1 MPMTSLDFRASLAG
15 PSRPAPDGH
24 AAAVAAPDTPIATR
38 FVLCDDVALESQ
50 DDTHVT
56 LVNRASSARS
66 RLSLAA
72 YRFLRGFDVPRTL
85 QQAAGG
91 SNGAALLPQVRQ
103 LIARGLLVDADA
115 PDAVTAPRLRTAVA
129 YRFCNAPSL
138 SAAAD
143 FVVLGVPY
151 DLGGDGDCRDA
162 PAAIRRKSFDYAY
175 QLRVEDGRSRG
186 WFDANRG
193 TRILEGATIADAGD
207 VLVEYG
213 EDQRTLFARIGAAL
227 ASIDVASRSGT
238 AQCVPVVLGG
248 DRSITAAVAAH
259 LSAAR
264 PLTVVQFA
272 ATAALGEAQDP
283 GTVAADAVGTHVSNL
298 QGIQAFH
305 AFCCAFDGATD
316 DADTSAKARGNGVV
330 HPAARLRRD
339 PPDAIARALGTALDL
354 HLSID
359 IGLARIAPPA
369 ADGAS
374 VRDLALREIDALIR
388 ALGAAHRIVGI
399 DLVGLDLRAD
409 APTVSTAIACHLA
422 MTAMSAAYAQHRGA
436 P

>member
-1 MPMTSLDFRASLAG
+1 MTSLDPRASLAG
-15 PSRPAPDGH
+15 PSRPAPVGH
-24 AAAVAAPDTPIATR
+24 AAAVAAPDAPIATR

-66 RLSLAA
+66 RLSRAA
-72 YRFLRGFDVPRTL
+72 YRFLRGFDAPQTL

-91 SNGAALLPQVRQ
+91 GDGAALLPQVQQ

-115 PDAVTAPRLRTAVA
+115 PDAVVAPRLRTAVA

-138 SAAAD
+138 SAAAAD

-175 QLRVEDGRSRG
+175 QLRVDDGRPRG
-186 WFDANRG
+186 WFDANLG
-193 TRILEGATIADAGD
+193 KRILEGATIADAGD

-213 EDQRTLFARIGAAL
+213 EDQRSLFARIGAAL
-227 ASIDVASRSGT
+227 ASIGVASRDGT
-238 AQCVPVVLGG
+238 AQHVPVVLGG

-272 ATAALGEAQDP
+272 ATAALGEAQAP
-283 GTVAADAVGTHVSNL
+283 GSVAADAVGTHVSNL

-305 AFCCAFDGATD
+305 AFCCAFDGAAG
-316 DADTSAKARGNGVV
+316 DADTAAKARTNGVV

-369 ADGAS
+369 TDGVS
-374 VRDLALREIDALIR
+374 VRDLALHEIDALIR

-409 APTVSTAIACHLA
+409 APTVSTAIAGHLA
-422 MTAMSAAYAQHRGA
+422 MTAMSAAYAQHRGE

>member
-1 MPMTSLDFRASLAG
+1 MTSPDYRTSHAA
-15 PSRPAPDGH
+15 PSRPAADGH
-24 AAAVAAPDTPIATR
+24 ATVVAVPDASIATR

-66 RLSLAA
+66 RLSRAA
-72 YRFLRGFDVPRTL
+72 YRFLRGFDAPRTL
-85 QQAAGG
+85 QQAAAGG
-91 SNGAALLPQVRQ
+91 DGAALLAQVRQ

-115 PDAVTAPRLRTAVA
+115 PATVAAPRLRTAVA
-129 YRFCNAPSL
+129 YRFCNAPSPL
-138 SAAAD
+138 VAAD

-175 QLRVEDGRSRG
+175 QLRVDDGRPRG

-207 VLVEYG
+207 VFVEYG

-227 ASIDVASRSGT
+227 AGVGIASRGHAGGS
-238 AQCVPVVLGG
+238 VPVVLGG

-259 LSAAR
+259 LGAGR

-272 ATAALGEAQDP
+272 ATPALGEVQDP
-283 GTVAADAVGTHVSNL
+283 RSVAADAVGTHVSRL
-298 QGIQAFH
+298 PGIRAFH
-305 AFCCAFDGATD
+305 AFCCRFDGATD
-316 DADTSAKARGNGVV
+316 NADTPANARGSGVV

-359 IGLARIAPPA
+359 LGLARMAPLA
-369 ADGAS
+369 SDGAS
-374 VRDLALREIDALIR
+374 VRDLALHEIDALIR

-422 MTAMSAAYAQHRGA
+422 MTAMDAAYAPHRSD

>member
-1 MPMTSLDFRASLAG
+1 MTSLDSRASLAG

-259 LSAAR
+259 RSAAR

-283 GTVAADAVGTHVSNL
+283 HSVAADAVGTHVSNL
-298 QGIQAFH
+298 PGIQAFH
-305 AFCCAFDGATD
+305 AFCCTFDSATA
-316 DADTSAKARGNGVV
+316 DASANARGSAVV
-330 HPAARLRRD
+330 HPAARLRRG
-339 PPDAIARALGTALDL
+339 PPDAVARAVGTALDL

-359 IGLARIAPPA
+359 LGLARIAPPTG
-369 ADGAS
+369 DGAD
-374 VRDLALREIDALIR
+374 VRDLALHEIDALIR
-388 ALGAAHRIVGI
+388 ALGAAHRIVAI

-422 MTAMSAAYAQHRGA
+422 MTAMEAAYAPDRSDE
-436 P
+436 